1 VLTLITRGREYYASE
16 LAGNGAC
23 AALASVTLAPASVS
37 ASAAE
42 ALLQVQEVLLTCSA
56 RGRALSD
63 LNGLVEKK
71 KATEIEEREWRP
83 RAISSLRLVAALL
96 AFGIRNLHRR
106 QLARPVQPGQAG
118 AIAAISLHP
127 VARSLWDERRRL
139 HDAFVPRPD
148 APLGSI
154 RS

>member
-1 VLTLITRGREYYASE
+1 
-16 LAGNGAC
+16 
-23 AALASVTLAPASVS
+23 VTLAPASVS

-106 QLARPVQPGQAG
+106 QLARRC
-118 AIAAISLHP
+118 SR
-127 VARSLWDERRRL
+127 ARLAPSRRL
-139 HDAFVPRPD
+139 D
-148 APLGSI
+148 SI
-154 RS
+154 LENRRQEEFNNRNR

>member
-1 VLTLITRGREYYASE
+1 M
-16 LAGNGAC
+16 
-23 AALASVTLAPASVS
+23 TLAPASVS

-96 AFGIRNLHRR
+96 VLGIRTDTAVSSPCSRAGLAPSRR
-106 QLARPVQPGQAG
+106 LVFTRLPCRFGMSDGASTTHSCPRPY
-118 AIAAISLHP
+118 
-127 VARSLWDERRRL
+127 ERRCM
-139 HDAFVPRPD
+139 P
-148 APLGSI
+148 
-154 RS
+154 